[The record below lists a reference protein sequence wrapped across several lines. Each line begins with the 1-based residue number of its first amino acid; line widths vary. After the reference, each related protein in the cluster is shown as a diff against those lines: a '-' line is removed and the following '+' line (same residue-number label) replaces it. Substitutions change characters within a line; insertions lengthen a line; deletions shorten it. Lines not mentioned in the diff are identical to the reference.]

1 MAETKKTLS
10 DEIRSVN
17 EKYAKLRA
25 ARSKVRS
32 DAYAKRKAA
41 IGTTKR
47 KQSEGGSYGLQQ
59 LQGFS
64 SSTKT
69 S

>member
-17 EKYAKLRA
+17 EKYAKVRA
-25 ARSKVRS
+25 ERSKVRS
-32 DAYAKRKAA
+32 DAHAKRKAT

-59 LQGFS
+59 LQGFLPS
-64 SSTKT
+64 KKT

>member
-10 DEIRSVN
+10 EEIRSVN

-25 ARSKVRS
+25 QRSKVRS

>member
-17 EKYAKLRA
+17 EKYAKVRA

-47 KQSEGGSYGLQQ
+47 NQSEGGSYGLQQ